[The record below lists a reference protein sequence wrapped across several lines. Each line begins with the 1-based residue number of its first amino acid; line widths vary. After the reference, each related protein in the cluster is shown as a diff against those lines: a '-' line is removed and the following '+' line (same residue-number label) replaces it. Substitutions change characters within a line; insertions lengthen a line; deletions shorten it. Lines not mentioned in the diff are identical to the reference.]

1 MSEQP
6 FHDRVRVPLLLL
18 AVLALTLVW
27 RPWRLLPPAWQPWAP
42 LAVTHEMTPVTRWK
56 LMRLGNAPAQAC
68 RDVLATAPAQAADY
82 LPLADYTP
90 APACPLTNVVRVRS
104 TSVTFNAPF
113 TAHCPMVVAWLMY
126 ERQALQPLAR
136 ETFGETVAAVDH
148 FGSFSCRNIY
158 HRANARRSEHATAT
172 ALDVAGFRL
181 ADGTRIVVL
190 DDWDNAARPQHGTF
204 LRAAHAA
211 ACDYFGTVLGPDYNA
226 PHANHFHFGTRGV
239 RYCR

>member
-1 MSEQP
+1 MARISHWQ
-6 FHDRVRVPLLLL
+6 VPVLLL
-18 AVLALTLVW
+18 AVLLLMLVW

-42 LAVTHEMTPVTRWK
+42 LAVTHAMTPVTRWK
-56 LMRLGNAPAQAC
+56 LMRLRDAPAQAC
-68 RDVLATAPAQAADY
+68 LEVLATAPPESADY

-90 APACPLTNVVRVRS
+90 APDCPLANVVRVRA
-104 TSVTFNAPF
+104 TSVAFNAPF
-113 TAHCPMVVAWLMY
+113 TAHCPLAVAWLMY
-126 ERQALQPLAR
+126 EQQALQPLAR
-136 ETFGETVAAVDH
+136 DTFGEPVAAVNH

-190 DDWDNAARPQHGTF
+190 DDWDNTARPQHGVF
-204 LRAAHAA
+204 LRAAHTA

-226 PHANHFHFGTRGV
+226 PHANHFHFGTRGL